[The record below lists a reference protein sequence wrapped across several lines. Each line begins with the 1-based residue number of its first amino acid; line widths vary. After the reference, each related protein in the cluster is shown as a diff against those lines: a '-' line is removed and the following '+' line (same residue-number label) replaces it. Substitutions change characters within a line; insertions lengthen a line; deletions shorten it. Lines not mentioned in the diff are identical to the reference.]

1 MALGSPPLPPFND
14 HFINRV
20 YHSSALLMPDATVLI
35 TGSNPN
41 PYLVPLNPKKSS
53 QSQYPT
59 EFRTQL
65 FLPHYLQYCIP
76 RNVIISVSGG
86 TALGLSETPL
96 LCFNVRVALGNALAV
111 FT

>member
-1 MALGSPPLPPFND
+1 MALGAPPLPPFKD

-41 PYLVPLNPKKSS
+41 PFLVNLNAKKSS

-76 RNVIISVSGG
+76 RNIIVSVRES
-86 TALGLSETPL
+86 SS
-96 LCFNVRVALGNALAV
+96 LCVLHIC
-111 FT
+111 TC

>member
-86 TALGLSETPL
+86 TALQ
-96 LCFNVRVALGNALAV
+96 
-111 FT
+111 